1 MDRVGVLGGTFD
13 PIHYGHLVIA
23 EEAYARL
30 DLREVLIVPARIP
43 PHKQDRHIT
52 AAEHRVAM
60 VRLAI
65 ASNPHFRLS
74 TADLQRDGPSHTA
87 DTLAL
92 LRAQTNAELYFII
105 GEDSL
110 LDLPRWYQPG
120 RILAQCRLVVMSR
133 PGYPEPDLRALASV
147 SPEAVERGI
156 VLRAPQLE
164 ISSSELQQRV
174 AAGLPIKYQLPELV
188 EDYIHAHRLYKRRA
202 HRPAEAR
209 QGAGP
214 AGAGSL

>member
-1 MDRVGVLGGTFD
+1 MDKVGVLGGTFD

-30 DLREVLIVPARIP
+30 RLREVLIVPASIP
-43 PHKQDRHIT
+43 PHKQHRRVT
-52 AAEHRVAM
+52 SAGHRVSM

-74 TADLQRDGPSHTA
+74 TIDVERDGPSHTA

-92 LRAQTNAELYFII
+92 LRAETNAELYFII

-110 LDLPRWYQPG
+110 LELPRWHQPA

-133 PGYPEPDLRALASV
+133 PGYPEPDLRVLASLN
-147 SPEAVERGI
+147 PEAVERGI

-164 ISSSELQQRV
+164 ISSSELQHRV
-174 AAGLPIKYQLPELV
+174 AAGLPIKYQVPESV
-188 EDYIHAHRLYKRRA
+188 EEYISAHGLYQRRA
-202 HRPAEAR
+202 YQPT
-209 QGAGP
+209 GAAP
-214 AGAGSL
+214 KDASQKCAG